1 LLQHAK
7 NTVDWYPWSEEA
19 FEKASKENKPIFLSI
34 GYSTYHWCHVMAH
47 ESFKEVYLWMKK
59 VLIAYFS
66 LTGKTEMM
74 AQYVAEG
81 IRFSGNEAVTKKIS
95 DIKTADDLNNY
106 DGYIF
111 GSPTYHRDMA
121 EPMKTFLFLAK
132 KANLEGKLAG
142 AFGSYTHSGDAPAI
156 IFDTMQY
163 VYIME
168 PFELGSF
175 NLKEAVIEMSE
186 GMRSCQDYGRVFGEK
201 LGS

>member
-1 LLQHAK
+1 
-7 NTVDWYPWSEEA
+7 
-19 FEKASKENKPIFLSI
+19 
-34 GYSTYHWCHVMAH
+34 M
-47 ESFKEVYLWMKK
+47 K

-66 LTGKTEMM
+66 LTGNTEKM
-74 AQYVAEG
+74 ANYIAEG
-81 IRFSGNEAVTKKIS
+81 IRFSGQQVVVKKIS
-95 DIKTADDLNNY
+95 DIKSADNLADY
-106 DGYIF
+106 QGYIF

-132 KANLEGKLAG
+132 KADLGGKPAG

-163 VYIME
+163 VYKME

-175 NLKEAVIEMSE
+175 NLKEAIIETPE

-201 LGS
+201 VSK

>member
-1 LLQHAK
+1 
-7 NTVDWYPWSEEA
+7 
-19 FEKASKENKPIFLSI
+19 
-34 GYSTYHWCHVMAH
+34 M
-47 ESFKEVYLWMKK
+47 K

-66 LTGKTEMM
+66 LSGKTEKM
-74 AQYVAEG
+74 AEYIAEG
-81 IRFSGNEAVTKKIS
+81 VRFSGQQAIAKKIS
-95 DIKTADDLNNY
+95 DIKSANDLADY

-121 EPMKTFLFLAK
+121 EPMKTFLSLAK

-163 VYIME
+163 VYKME

-175 NLKEAVIEMSE
+175 NLKEAVVETSE

-201 LGS
+201 LST